1 MSGALIFILTVAT
14 IFGGVIQAAP
24 PDAATVALLLF
35 RERCVNVSGSDE
47 GFYQLFSSVEP
58 AKACLFEHVG
68 EFQQEPL
75 PPIDD
80 YESRKEFFDRIC
92 PKVNESVSCFEDVI
106 EGAAKCT
113 TEAHDKLTPVINDI
127 LHGLVNLICQDS
139 GQLYYDINSAEFGEC
154 YSQVQANLIGC
165 RPSEAT
171 GTISS
176 IPNTVEQ
183 CRFVV
188 ESRDC
193 IKGICSSS
201 TLDQIVNEISRKLL
215 SATKC
220 VNDV

>member
-1 MSGALIFILTVAT
+1 MSGGIIFILTVAT

-24 PDAATVALLLF
+24 PDAATVGLLLF

-47 GFYQLFSSVEP
+47 GFYQLFRSFEP

-80 YESRKEFFDRIC
+80 YESRKEFFDRVC
-92 PKVNESVSCFEDVI
+92 PKINESVSCFEDVI
-106 EGAAKCT
+106 GGAAKCT
-113 TEAHDKLTPVINDI
+113 TETPEKLVTIISDI
-127 LHGLVNLICQDS
+127 LHGLVNLICRDR
-139 GQLYYDINSAEFGEC
+139 GQLYYGIKSAEFGEC
-154 YSQVQANLIGC
+154 LGQVKANVIRC
-165 RPSEAT
+165 RASEAT
-171 GTISS
+171 RTISS
-176 IPNTVEQ
+176 VPYSMEQ
-183 CRFVV
+183 CQDIF

-201 TLDQIVNEISRKLL
+201 TMDQIMDEIYGKLL

-220 VNDV
+220 TNDV